1 MRERVKSKPVGRR
14 RFVGRAKGCV
24 ITTGL
29 QIWTADI
36 LEKQAGRGR
45 SQVSGYQYDLVL
57 WEIMEIVAS

>member
-1 MRERVKSKPVGRR
+1 MGRR

-24 ITTGL
+24 IMTGL
-29 QIWTADI
+29 QIWTAADI
-36 LEKQAGRGR
+36 LDKQAGRRR